1 MKNVSF
7 NMEPLL
13 RRWKL
18 LALKYKREATAI
30 HEKITEIIVGMPKE
44 EIRKLDLGNIVLFP
58 SHFNYISDSILTK
71 YETIV
76 LDAHDTIEDVISG
89 ILNDEDEET
98 EIMETE
104 KADEEEENE
113 IMKSESCA
121 DSNE

>member
-1 MKNVSF
+1 
-7 NMEPLL
+7 MEPLL

-18 LALKYKREATAI
+18 LALKYKREAAVI
-30 HEKITEIIVGMPKE
+30 HEKMTEIIVGMPKE
-44 EIRKLDLGNIVLFP
+44 EIQKLDLGNVLILILIFID
-58 SHFNYISDSILTK
+58 NSDSILTK

-98 EIMETE
+98 EDMETE
-104 KADEEEENE
+104 KVDEEEEQE
-113 IMKSESCA
+113 IMKTESCT